1 MSLKEQIDQD
11 IKKAMLSKSKDDLRA
26 LRAIK
31 SMILLAETE
40 KGAAGALSQES
51 EMQLLQK
58 AVKQRKDSIEIYVEQ
73 GRKDLA
79 EIEEAEV
86 AIIERY
92 LPEPMDEETL
102 LKVLQEI
109 IDEAGATSMKDIG
122 RVMGIA
128 TKKLAGKANNKVIS
142 DKVRILLS

>member
-40 KGAAGALSQES
+40 KGAAGALSQEA

-58 AVKQRKDSIEIYVEQ
+58 AVKQRKDSLEIYVEQ

-102 LKVLQEI
+102 LKELKEI

-128 TKKLAGKANNKVIS
+128 SKKLAGKANNKVIS
-142 DKVRILLS
+142 EKVRILLS